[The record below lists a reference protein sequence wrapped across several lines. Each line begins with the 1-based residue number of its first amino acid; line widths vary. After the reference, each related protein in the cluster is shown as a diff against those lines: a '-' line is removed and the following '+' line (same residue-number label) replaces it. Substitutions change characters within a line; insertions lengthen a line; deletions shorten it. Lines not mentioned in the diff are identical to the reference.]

1 MSLRVGVLLLATGGL
16 LLGAAA
22 PGRAQP
28 RGAPDETDLAL
39 GWARGGFTSA
49 VVCRFPDGAKRGL
62 RRVIIAPGPATSEER
77 VDRIQFID
85 LGAAGADGCVD
96 ELGGDEPNVVGA
108 IYVTHKTRRPNSD
121 TAERDFK
128 HDVEHGPIPFDVV
141 RGMLRVGRAGAAV
154 ETLKDVDFAGAKMTL
169 ETIRAGSD
177 DARRIADLPGT
188 RQLRLA
194 IDAKDG
200 TRLALPLVEVE
211 RR

>member
-22 PGRAQP
+22 PGRAQS
-28 RGAPDETDLAL
+28 RGALDETDLAL
-39 GWARGGFTSA
+39 AWARGGFASS
-49 VVCRFPDGAKRGL
+49 VVCRFQGGAKRGL
-62 RRVIIAPGPATSEER
+62 RRVIIAEGPATSEER
-77 VDRIQFID
+77 VDRIQFVD
-85 LGAAGADGCVD
+85 LGADGADGCVD
-96 ELGGDEPNVVGA
+96 ELGADEPNVIGA

-141 RGMLRVGRAGAAV
+141 RGRLRVGRAGGATD
-154 ETLKDVDFAGAKMTL
+154 TLKDVDFAGAKMTL
-169 ETIRAGSD
+169 EKIQPGSD
-177 DARRIADLPGT
+177 EARVIADLPGG

-200 TRLALPLVEVE
+200 THLALPLVEME
-211 RR
+211 KR

>member
-16 LLGAAA
+16 LLGAAI

-28 RGAPDETDLAL
+28 RSAPDETDLAL
-39 GWARGGFTSA
+39 GWARGVFASP

-62 RRVIIAPGPATSEER
+62 RRVIVAPGPATSEER
-77 VDRIQFID
+77 VDRIQFVD
-85 LGAAGADGCVD
+85 LGADGADGCVD

-108 IYVTHKTRRPNSD
+108 IYVTHKQRRPNSD

-128 HDVEHGPIPFDVV
+128 HDVEHGPIAFEVV
-141 RGMLRVGRAGAAV
+141 RGKLRVGRAGGAV
-154 ETLKDVDFAGAKMTL
+154 DTLKDVEFAGAKMTL

-177 DARRIADLPGT
+177 DARQIADLPGI

-200 TRLALPLVEVE
+200 THLALPLVEVE
-211 RR
+211 KR

>member
-22 PGRAQP
+22 PGRAQT

-39 GWARGGFTSA
+39 AFARGGFASA

-62 RRVIIAPGPATSEER
+62 RRVIVTAGPPTSEER
-77 VDRIQFID
+77 VDRIQFVD
-85 LGAAGADGCVD
+85 LGAGGADGCVD

-108 IYVTHKTRRPNSD
+108 IYATHKAKRPNSD

-128 HDVEHGPIPFDVV
+128 HDVEHGPIAFDVV
-141 RGMLRVGRAGAAV
+141 RGTLRIGRAGGGADTMK
-154 ETLKDVDFAGAKMTL
+154 EVDFAGAKMTL

-177 DARRIADLPGT
+177 DARGIADLPGT

-200 TRLALPLVEVE
+200 TRIAMPLVEVE
-211 RR
+211 QR